1 MENNFFIAPM
11 AENVIIPSKND
22 EDAGYDLYAYLDDDV
37 TEVEILPHQ
46 TYKIGTRIAVALPEE
61 YEIKLTDRSS
71 VGGLGVLV
79 AGGLIDSGYRGEI
92 AVQLT
97 NTSYKSFII
106 SKNVDRVMITT
117 DTVYYPYSKAI
128 TQMCLHK
135 VHNELKKKVVSYD
148 ELVQVPSIRGVGG
161 FGSSGK

>member
-1 MENNFFIAPM
+1 MENKFFIAPM

-117 DTVYYPYSKAI
+117 DAVYYPYSKAI

-135 VHNELKKKVVSYD
+135 VHNELKSDVIAYE
-148 ELVQVPSIRGVGG
+148 ELAKIPSKRGTGG
-161 FGSSGK
+161 FGSTGK